1 MSFARTSTTN
11 GIWRTWK
18 NCKASQKCNC
28 SVSSQVGESGITVP
42 ALLLTEALCVTMLLF
57 EERNKLFT
65 TRIYFLLVRNRLASY
80 EKLVFVK
87 TADWR

>member
-1 MSFARTSTTN
+1 MGFGELGRIARLVKSVIAPFQARLEN
-11 GIWRTWK
+11 LELLYLRCFLRK
-18 NCKASQKCNC
+18 RYASRCC
-28 SVSSQVGESGITVP
+28 
-42 ALLLTEALCVTMLLF
+42 LF